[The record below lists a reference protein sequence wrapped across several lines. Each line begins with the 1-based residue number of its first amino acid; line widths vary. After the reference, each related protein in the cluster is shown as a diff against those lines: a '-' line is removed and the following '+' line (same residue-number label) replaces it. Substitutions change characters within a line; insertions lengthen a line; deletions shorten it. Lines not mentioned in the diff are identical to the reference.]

1 MPLTLQKV
9 VKSLLLLFF
18 FQVYCITVHL
28 SKCKFRIH
36 VKEEVNP
43 VDLITWP
50 DLISTLTLLFPLYYM
65 LRPSM
70 LSVTINLSLLMR
82 MLFQYMFLHNAVLFG
97 AERCQQIYKGYKKL
111 NTRAV
116 RSIIMKFI
124 YRHTFSQYVKKVYIV
139 KCPRPPPPLYDK
151 LIFESYKKNRV
162 TIAGDKSYNQLVF

>member
-1 MPLTLQKV
+1 M
-9 VKSLLLLFF
+9 
-18 FQVYCITVHL
+18 YCITVHL

-50 DLISTLTLLFPLYYM
+50 DLISTLTILFPLYYM
-65 LRPSM
+65 LCPSM
-70 LSVTINLSLLMR
+70 LSVTINNLSLLMR

-124 YRHTFSQYVKKVYIV
+124 YKHTFSLYVNKVHLV
-139 KCPRPPPPLYDK
+139 KFPLPPHM
-151 LIFESYKKNRV
+151 KN
-162 TIAGDKSYNQLVF
+162 